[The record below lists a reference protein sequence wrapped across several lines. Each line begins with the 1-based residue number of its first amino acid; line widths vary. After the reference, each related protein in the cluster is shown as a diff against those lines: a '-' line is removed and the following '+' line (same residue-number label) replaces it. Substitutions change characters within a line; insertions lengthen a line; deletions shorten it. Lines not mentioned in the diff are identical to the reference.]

1 MENKLH
7 AQTAKAF
14 NDKIKAFDK
23 DVQKLYTFEVE
34 SFLNRLDASLTRLYD
49 NSCLSVQDFQR
60 LDKMLLKRREKY
72 VFA

>member
-1 MENKLH
+1 MKNELH

-14 NDKIKAFDK
+14 GDKIEAFDK

-60 LDKMLLKRREKY
+60 LDTMLLRRREKY

>member
-14 NDKIKAFDK
+14 SDKIKAFDK
-23 DVQKLYTFEVE
+23 DVQKTLEVE
-34 SFLNRLDASLTRLYD
+34 SFLNRLEASLTRLYD

-60 LDKMLLKRREKY
+60 LDTMLLRRREKY

>member
-14 NDKIKAFDK
+14 CDKIKAFDK
-23 DVQKLYTFEVE
+23 DVQKLYTFEV
-34 SFLNRLDASLTRLYD
+34 LNRLEASLTRLYD
-49 NSCLSVQDFQR
+49 NGCLSVQDFKR
-60 LDKMLLKRREKY
+60 LDKMLLRRREKY

>member
-14 NDKIKAFDK
+14 SDKIEAFDK
-23 DVQKLYTFEVE
+23 DVQKLYTFEV
-34 SFLNRLDASLTRLYD
+34 LNRLEASLTRLYD
-49 NSCLSVQDFQR
+49 NGCLSVQDFKR
-60 LDKMLLKRREKY
+60 LDKMLLRRREKY